1 MRKSLVFLSLI
12 LLVYGV
18 FGPSHRGG
26 RRHQR
31 LRFIFLLRRSRIS
44 ENRC

>member
-12 LLVYGV
+12 CWSIA
-18 FGPSHRGG
+18 FGPSQRGG
-26 RRHQR
+26 RRQPR
-31 LRFIFLLRRSRIS
+31 LRFIFLLRDRCIS